1 MKKWFWTSASSQGK
15 IAATNMAFKQ
25 WHKTQWNGDKGRE
38 GWFNTNRDMAY
49 SSEHKTAI
57 IIWNSDYGD
66 IIASFQEGLY
76 DASLNPCHV
85 LDIYPYRALY
95 HCALCLW

>member
-15 IAATNMAFKQ
+15 IAATNIAFKQ
-25 WHKTQWNGDKGRE
+25 WRKTQWNGDKGRE

-57 IIWNSDYGD
+57 IMWNSDYGH
-66 IIASFQEGLY
+66 IIASFLEGLY
-76 DASLNPCHV
+76 DASLKPCHV